1 MELYNPCYE
10 QLYQIARSPKYT
22 AVQGAVILLSS
33 GVETSQS
40 LASEL
45 VDPRLHTGY
54 GSLNLRVPTSENHS
68 VRNQSQEAF
77 LRKENTKKAA
87 HNGWLLEGKKLWTR
101 VDKTIKKS
109 SRNLH
114 PCHLEPHLRL
124 PLLPSQSFVE
134 RLWTRPTP
142 GVGMATNSGPNGPTD
157 LVICMKSSK
166 T

>member
-1 MELYNPCYE
+1 M
-10 QLYQIARSPKYT
+10 R
-22 AVQGAVILLSS
+22 LSLEKKS
-33 GVETSQS
+33 KKESK
-40 LASEL
+40 
-45 VDPRLHTGY
+45 RLTMVG
-54 GSLNLRVPTSENHS
+54 
-68 VRNQSQEAF
+68 F
-77 LRKENTKKAA
+77 WKER
-87 HNGWLLEGKKLWTR
+87 KLWIR
-101 VDKTIKKS
+101 VDKTVKKS

-114 PCHLEPHLRL
+114 PCHLEPYLRL